1 MLFLRKCSV
10 LSCLVLFLLMPKV
23 ASSTPTLET
32 VLAKTLR
39 FSPEQIEVL
48 LAQPIPAH
56 AQREI
61 DYGFVDEDFVRF
73 MMGAL
78 QVKDKIRIAGKQR
91 LEGLHPWYQVNMR
104 YRCSSIGLS
113 EFLKTRGGGRG
124 DECLYLWME
133 SLSGRNILPFEQDEV
148 ANGNAELWMSPSV
161 STAELEKGYANDFIE
176 KHNIPAYLHDDL
188 LSLRVVSGDLLDVF
202 RETVKHPREE
212 FTAELAKIQKQPAE
226 ARRFG
231 RVICA
236 PYFDRFNE
244 PTNPWERTC
253 YAYWHRYMDMG
264 GDGDTISAGH
274 SNSPDQDPRQFDFRP
289 PPPTRAEAELGE
301 RMVHGIMWR
310 AIEDQMCGK
319 QPAACSKTLKRVVSE
334 CREKNESLRQAYLD
348 DPRADD
354 RYEQWANSVSEC
366 AFGDKQLAPYL
377 PMDN

>member
-39 FSPEQIEVL
+39 FSPEQIEAL

-78 QVKDKIRIAGKQR
+78 HIRNKIRNINAAELKR
-91 LEGLHPWYQVNMR
+91 LIPQLRVDRR
-104 YRCSSIGLS
+104 YRCASIGLNQLI
-113 EFLKTRGGGRG
+113 EYLGGGMAN
-124 DECLYLWME
+124 DCIYLWTE
-133 SLSGRNILPFEQDEV
+133 LLVNGSELPYDLDTEQVLRLEPWKSRSIASLEYERQR
-148 ANGNAELWMSPSV
+148 ANE
-161 STAELEKGYANDFIE
+161 FIA
-176 KHNIPAYLHDDL
+176 KHKIPAYLHDDL
-188 LSLRVVSGDLLDVF
+188 LSLRVDSGDLLDVF
-202 RETVKHPREE
+202 HETVKHPREE
-212 FTAELAKIQKQPAE
+212 FTAELAKIQKQPAV

-231 RVICA
+231 RIICA

-301 RMVHGIMWR
+301 LMIHGIMWR